1 MEREGGDTDEWER
14 ERWRD
19 WVQENGAGRKAL
31 RGFPAIVHIV
41 YQMAFRAG
49 RSFKEKGQVQTK
61 QNKQE
66 SK

>member
-1 MEREGGDTDEWER
+1 MLMNEREKESC
-14 ERWRD
+14 RD
-19 WVQENGAGRKAL
+19 WVLRKWSRQESTDR
-31 RGFPAIVHIV
+31 VSSYCTQV